1 MSVFSTSL
9 ASVFALIPE
18 QRLVGAAFKI
28 RSLQSHGF
36 FKCHRRSTAAV
47 GAGSGSQQG
56 HPTWSPCFP
65 PTPREWSPRKPPEW
79 SFKSTSPAQNPAVA
93 SISLQSPPLPPG
105 HLPCPWLPLRS
116 CGLLFTLLAMLH
128 PHDPSCSLW
137 STPATLP
144 LQGLAL
150 AVASA
155 QDTVPPHS
163 RCLRKEAFPSHR
175 ICSSLLFAPTIVLVC
190 VPCFVCF
197 CTEHPTWNFSLSV
210 FLFLFAFPLV
220 REQGLCLVHHSV
232 SSAWGSAWQA
242 PHKYLQNKR
251 WLVAGVFLMS
261 VYRNLAFYINWWCAF
276 IA

>member
-1 MSVFSTSL
+1 MHSPNVPDHDFKQLCPQCLPSALKSPLSNNETRVSFIFLIILYVIFINCVRPTVSVFLGVSPKPKQSSKKKL
-9 ASVFALIPE
+9 
-18 QRLVGAAFKI
+18 QRKI
-28 RSLQSHGF
+28 
-36 FKCHRRSTAAV
+36 
-47 GAGSGSQQG
+47 
-56 HPTWSPCFP
+56 
-65 PTPREWSPRKPPEW
+65 
-79 SFKSTSPAQNPAVA
+79 
-93 SISLQSPPLPPG
+93 
-105 HLPCPWLPLRS
+105 
-116 CGLLFTLLAMLH
+116 
-128 PHDPSCSLW
+128 DPSCSLW